1 MSKAKKMTALLLL
14 TLMWVISFSL
24 LAPSSPAAE
33 TWHSA
38 IVTNIV
44 DGDTIDI
51 TMASCRLPWKG
62 NAQLCRVRL
71 ACIDTP
77 ERGQNPFFNDASNR
91 MKEILPLGTA
101 LRIRDTGSS
110 SYKRIVAE
118 VFKDNNSV
126 NLQMVREGK
135 AAVYCKYLNSCK
147 ASKGG
152 YLKAEREARRE
163 GLGVWNPKQPWTQ
176 SREAQP
182 CSDILNQ

>member
-1 MSKAKKMTALLLL
+1 MSKAKNRTAFLLL
-14 TLMWVISFSL
+14 TLIGGILFSL
-24 LAPSSPAAE
+24 LALKSPAAE
-33 TWHSA
+33 TWEPA
-38 IVTNIV
+38 IVTHIV
-44 DGDTIDI
+44 DGDTIDV
-51 TMASCRLPWKG
+51 TMSRCRLPWKG
-62 NAQLCRVRL
+62 NPHLCRVRL

-77 ERGQNPFFNDASNR
+77 ERRQNPFFNDASNR

-101 LRIRDTGSS
+101 VRIRDTGSS

-118 VFKDNNSV
+118 VFLENSSV

-163 GLGVWNPKQPWTQ
+163 GLGVWNPNQPWTQ
-176 SREAQP
+176 SRESQP
-182 CSDILNQ
+182 CSDR